1 MGIVCY
7 DLEINHHITVPVSS
21 LALSSPP
28 AYRLPADGRATP
40 APAVTVVLLFIAM
53 ISIVRQLAPVVFSQR
68 EEKGRSRQWRVIAA
82 QPSFRAMPPSSF
94 DE

>member
-1 MGIVCY
+1 
-7 DLEINHHITVPVSS
+7 
-21 LALSSPP
+21 
-28 AYRLPADGRATP
+28 
-40 APAVTVVLLFIAM
+40 VTVVLLFIAM